1 MLSSLLF
8 NGIVFKIGS
17 QYIVLAGL
25 ELCIDQAGLKISYF
39 CLVTKSVLYTLF
51 SRMRICK
58 RLLLN
63 K

>member
-8 NGIVFKIGS
+8 SGIVFKIGS

-51 SRMRICK
+51 SRM
-58 RLLLN
+58 
-63 K
+63 